1 MELKQ
6 ETLSS
11 KQKPEQII
19 FPDVGYP
26 LKKYTLKKWIYRNG
40 YTQPYIARKMDLLPE
55 EFKRKLREREKFNE
69 EQIRSLV
76 KIMDA
81 ESAFKVIYFPT
92 KKIRRNVWKKVF
104 GKHRDKERLNE

>member
-1 MELKQ
+1 MTLKQ
-6 ETLSS
+6 DTLSI
-11 KQKPEQII
+11 KQKPVQII

-40 YTQPYIARKMDLLPE
+40 YTQPYVARKMDLPPE

-69 EQIRSLV
+69 KQVTSLV

-81 ESAFKVIYFPT
+81 RSAFRVIYFPT
-92 KKIRRNVWKKVF
+92 RRIRRKVWKKVF
-104 GKHRDKERLNE
+104 GRNRDKERLNE